1 MKGKILHFANSK
13 VLDLS
18 NDEAQYFLDVTETR
32 AISGYGTSSSTLTS
46 SVLDTLFFSLFE
58 EQDDPVAIVN
68 ELFEKQYAAN
78 CLILDYIIH
87 N

>member
-18 NDEAQYFLDVTETR
+18 NDEAQYFLDVTGAR

-46 SVLDTLFFSLFE
+46 SVLDTLFSLFE

-68 ELFEKQYAAN
+68 ELFEKQYAR
-78 CLILDYIIH
+78 CKLLDFRLYY
-87 N
+87 

>member
-18 NDEAQYFLDVTETR
+18 NDEAQYFLDVTGAR

-46 SVLDTLFFSLFE
+46 SVLDTIFLVYLK
-58 EQDDPVAIVN
+58 N
-68 ELFEKQYAAN
+68 KM
-78 CLILDYIIH
+78 IL
-87 N
+87 

>member
-1 MKGKILHFANSK
+1 MKGKIFTFCKFK

-18 NDEAQYFLDVTETR
+18 NDEAQYFLDVTGAR

-68 ELFEKQYAAN
+68 ELFEKQYAR
-78 CLILDYIIH
+78 CKLLDFRLYY
-87 N
+87 

>member
-18 NDEAQYFLDVTETR
+18 NDEAQYFLDVTER

-46 SVLDTLFFSLFE
+46 SVLDTIFLVYLK
-58 EQDDPVAIVN
+58 N
-68 ELFEKQYAAN
+68 KM
-78 CLILDYIIH
+78 IL
-87 N
+87 

>member
-18 NDEAQYFLDVTETR
+18 NDEAQYFLDVTGAR

-46 SVLDTLFFSLFE
+46 SVLDTFFL
-58 EQDDPVAIVN
+58 VYLKN
-68 ELFEKQYAAN
+68 KM
-78 CLILDYIIH
+78 IL
-87 N
+87 